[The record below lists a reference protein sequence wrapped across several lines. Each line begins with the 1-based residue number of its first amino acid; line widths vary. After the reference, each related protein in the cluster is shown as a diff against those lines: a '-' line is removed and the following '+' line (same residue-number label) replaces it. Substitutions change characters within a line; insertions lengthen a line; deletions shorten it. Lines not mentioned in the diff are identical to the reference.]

1 MAELKAAGSLH
12 SKMVG
17 PLLVLHLVSSD
28 GAHSCPSF
36 SSPCQEYPVTH
47 ADDFPVHLG
56 NCQSGSSLD
65 FDEEAMR
72 WRNLL
77 W

>member
-1 MAELKAAGSLH
+1 VDS
-12 SKMVG
+12 
-17 PLLVLHLVSSD
+17 
-28 GAHSCPSF
+28 
-36 SSPCQEYPVTH
+36 
-47 ADDFPVHLG
+47 FPVHLG